1 GGAHLRTRNV
11 DEVDHARRQPRL
23 LVELH
28 QEVRRVRRRRRRL
41 PHDRVAHQRGRGRQV
56 AGDRGEVERCHR
68 EDEALER
75 PVFQP
80 VPDAGRGDGL
90 LLVDAR
96 HVADV
101 EAPEVDELAR
111 RVDLG
116 LVCGLRLAEH
126 GRGVQRLAP
135 GAGEQLGRAQQ
146 HGRALLPRRARPVV
160 PGLAGGGDRALDLR
174 LPALVH
180 GREHVRAVV
189 RLDGLERLAGAH
201 LLAADH
207 ERDVELLRLEAGEP
221 NAQLLALGR
230 AGRIAPDRL
239 VEGLGDAGDAVG
251 AHAVILRSTAMAVTQ
266 VGYEIEGWGVG
277 ELWLEGETV
286 VWHELPWPGRR
297 ARVVEGRHELVE
309 RLRGYFAGEP
319 ETFED
324 VAVDLEYETP
334 FLERCA
340 RSLRDVPRGEVVTYG
355 ELAALAGA
363 PGAARA
369 AGTFCARNRL
379 GLFVPCHRVVA
390 AGGLGSYGSFGVEYK
405 RRLLELEH
413 AALCG
418 STQRA
423 GAARARFG
431 LLPPG
436 G

>member
-1 GGAHLRTRNV
+1 
-11 DEVDHARRQPRL
+11 
-23 LVELH
+23 
-28 QEVRRVRRRRRRL
+28 
-41 PHDRVAHQRGRGRQV
+41 
-56 AGDRGEVERCHR
+56 
-68 EDEALER
+68 
-75 PVFQP
+75 
-80 VPDAGRGDGL
+80 
-90 LLVDAR
+90 
-96 HVADV
+96 
-101 EAPEVDELAR
+101 
-111 RVDLG
+111 
-116 LVCGLRLAEH
+116 
-126 GRGVQRLAP
+126 
-135 GAGEQLGRAQQ
+135 
-146 HGRALLPRRARPVV
+146 
-160 PGLAGGGDRALDLR
+160 
-174 LPALVH
+174 
-180 GREHVRAVV
+180 
-189 RLDGLERLAGAH
+189 
-201 LLAADH
+201 
-207 ERDVELLRLEAGEP
+207 
-221 NAQLLALGR
+221 
-230 AGRIAPDRL
+230 
-239 VEGLGDAGDAVG
+239 
-251 AHAVILRSTAMAVTQ
+251 MAVTQ

-413 AALCG
+413 AAL
-418 STQRA
+418 
-423 GAARARFG
+423 
-431 LLPPG
+431 
-436 G
+436 